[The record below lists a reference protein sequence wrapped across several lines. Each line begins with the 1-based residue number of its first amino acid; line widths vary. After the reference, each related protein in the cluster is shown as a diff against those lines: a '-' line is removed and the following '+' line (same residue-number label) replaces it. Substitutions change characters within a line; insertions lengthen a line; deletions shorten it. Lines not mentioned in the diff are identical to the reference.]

1 MILLIYLFDLILFLQ
16 DYFEYTIKKHETI
29 AGNPPVQI
37 YVNKMKNRIA
47 FKIKNGYK
55 LELLTKKSNAIIRKR
70 RKKKLIKTKMV
81 SLCQDQRL
89 SKLFWYTVI

>member
-1 MILLIYLFDLILFLQ
+1 M
-16 DYFEYTIKKHETI
+16 KKHETI

-47 FKIKNGYK
+47 FKIKNGCK

-81 SLCQDQRL
+81 SLCQNQRL